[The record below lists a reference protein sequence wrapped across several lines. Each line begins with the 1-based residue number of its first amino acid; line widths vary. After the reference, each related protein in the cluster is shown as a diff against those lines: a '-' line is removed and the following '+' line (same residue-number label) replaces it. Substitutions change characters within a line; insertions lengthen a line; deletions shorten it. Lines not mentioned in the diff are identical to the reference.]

1 MRLNFT
7 LIEVPRASGHCAAED
22 SMSIVARLPRRSP
35 ALFQGEDAE
44 PPAMLLRGRSPRSP
58 EECTLSEQILTEFR
72 ADSRYSRFVLGCLNC
87 GECTTGCPAARFYD
101 FSPREMLQVAET
113 GDATTL
119 WDAMQEKIWACCQ
132 CYSCTMRCRFGNDIG
147 GIISVMR
154 ELSVVHGLPSARRVL
169 APFGRTFTLLTTV
182 GTQLSP
188 DMIQPDFFRDWGPL
202 VTRAEETWGVPLEV
216 LRKAVPVDVLQT
228 TRSAWEVSV
237 QTSLELFR
245 IYEETGVLDMLR
257 GLDPDLTEML
267 VDIVDER
274 REEFEEARKRFASE
288 LEGGTGPAATFPG

>member
-1 MRLNFT
+1 
-7 LIEVPRASGHCAAED
+7 
-22 SMSIVARLPRRSP
+22 MSIVANLPRRTLSLSEEEAARP
-35 ALFQGEDAE
+35 V
-44 PPAMLLRGRSPRSP
+44 AMHLTGRQRLSS
-58 EECTLSEQILTEFR
+58 EERTLSEQIFEEFR
-72 ADSRYSRFVLGCLNC
+72 SDPRHHEFVLGCLNC

-101 FSPREMLQVAET
+101 FSPREMLQIAAN

-132 CYSCTMRCRFGNDIG
+132 CYTCNMRCRFGNDIA

-154 ELSVVHGLPSARRVL
+154 ELSVYHGLEATRRTL
-169 APFGRTFTLLTTV
+169 APFGRSLTLLMTV
-182 GTQLSP
+182 GTQVSS
-188 DMIQPDFFRDWGPL
+188 DMIQPDFFRDWGPFATGSDK
-202 VTRAEETWGVPLEV
+202 VWQVGADVMRRAIPT
-216 LRKAVPVDVLQT
+216 DVLQT

-267 VDIVDER
+267 VDIIEER
-274 REEFEEARKRFASE
+274 REEFQEARERFADE
-288 LEGGTGPAATFPG
+288 IAGMKGPVATFQG